1 MSRYRSKRAPWC
13 CEGSSSAIGTCETR
27 CASRGR
33 LPVTHP
39 WSTIC
44 PSKWAGVAERAEP
57 CRDGLNRIIVE
68 RARHTAHDE
77 VVGGVMRQIVVKA
90 GQPCDEIQG
99 VLPAQ
104 RRIGGV
110 LTRGDRGSS
119 RVGAVA
125 SLARGNAARRI
136 SHEKQ
141 GLPFFRGRLLRR
153 CRARGGRRLR

>member
-1 MSRYRSKRAPWC
+1 MSRYRSKRAPSC
-13 CEGSSSAIGTCETR
+13 CEGSSSATGTCETR

-77 VVGGVMRQIVVKA
+77 VVGGVMRQVVVKA
-90 GQPCDEIQG
+90 CQPCDEIQG

-104 RRIGGV
+104 RRVACV

-119 RVGAVA
+119 RVGAGA
-125 SLARGNAARRI
+125 SLARGNAARTI
-136 SHEKQ
+136 SPAHQ
-141 GLPFFRGRLLRR
+141 LLPLFRRR
-153 CRARGGRRLR
+153 P